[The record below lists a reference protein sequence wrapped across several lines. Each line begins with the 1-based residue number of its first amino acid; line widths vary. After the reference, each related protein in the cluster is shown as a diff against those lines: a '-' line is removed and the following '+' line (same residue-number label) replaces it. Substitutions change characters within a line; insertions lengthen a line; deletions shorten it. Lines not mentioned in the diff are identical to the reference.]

1 MEICTKNFPP
11 QDQVTFQLRC
21 LYGCDANESWL
32 LPLILFLCW
41 HLSVGLTLHWHCNGG
56 DIVVFCKKVVFSD
69 VFWNRW
75 CFLKK
80 KKLCFFGIVG
90 FYEMLLSKEIHGVFD
105 IHGHFHLNC
114 LFCTCVEYCGKK
126 SLDYLNLK
134 LKKQKQKM
142 FWIFFRLLLKYGKPQ
157 LKGFVNVATSKTI
170 YTWQEA
176 SNSLTHYH
184 FEESALAWLSSHFY
198 DEYKQYNQS
207 LRNKTQIAEMFQ
219 DIEIPNS
226 FVLSLF
232 PKMQTNTDL
241 DSFVLESHYWHKQS
255 CSKKNQKQFQNKT
268 GHICDQSLV
277 ILNQGDN
284 SCFHK
289 CPWPIAI
296 PVWHTCSQHSCLPGI
311 TA

>member
-1 MEICTKNFPP
+1 
-11 QDQVTFQLRC
+11 
-21 LYGCDANESWL
+21 
-32 LPLILFLCW
+32 
-41 HLSVGLTLHWHCNGG
+41 
-56 DIVVFCKKVVFSD
+56 
-69 VFWNRW
+69 
-75 CFLKK
+75 
-80 KKLCFFGIVG
+80 
-90 FYEMLLSKEIHGVFD
+90 MLLSKEIHGVFD
-105 IHGHFHLNC
+105 IHGHLHLNC

-126 SLDYLNLK
+126 SLDYLNSK

-255 CSKKNQKQFQNKT
+255 CSKKNKNNFKIKQAT
-268 GHICDQSLV
+268 SV
-277 ILNQGDN
+277 IKVLW
-284 SCFHK
+284 F
-289 CPWPIAI
+289 
-296 PVWHTCSQHSCLPGI
+296 
-311 TA
+311 